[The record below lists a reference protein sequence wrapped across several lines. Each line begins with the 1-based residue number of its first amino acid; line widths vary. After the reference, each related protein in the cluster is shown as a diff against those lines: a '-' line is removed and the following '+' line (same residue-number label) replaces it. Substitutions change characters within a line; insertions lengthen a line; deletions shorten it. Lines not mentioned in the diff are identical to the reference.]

1 MATKSDKATSSADK
15 ATGSAEETIERIRE
29 LNEQILEAGK
39 QWGQSFLDAY
49 EQSMRTF
56 ADFTNKAGES
66 TDVEWISHIAKAQA
80 EFTREVTRQ
89 ATEAARR
96 MLK

>member
-15 ATGSAEETIERIRE
+15 ATGSAEETIERIRA

-39 QWGQSFLDAY
+39 QWGESFLDAY
-49 EQSMRTF
+49 EQSMRTY
-56 ADFTNKAGES
+56 ADFTAKAGEN
-66 TDVEWISHIAKAQA
+66 TDVEWVSHIAKAQA
-80 EFTREVTRQ
+80 DFTRTVTHE

-96 MLK
+96 MMK

>member
-1 MATKSDKATSSADK
+1 MATKSDKAGVADV
-15 ATGSAEETIERIRE
+15 ADETIERIRE

-56 ADFTNKAGES
+56 ADFTLKTGQS
-66 TDVEWISHIAKAQA
+66 TDVEWISHVAKAQA
-80 EFTREVTRQ
+80 DFTREVTRQ

-96 MLK
+96 MIK

>member
-1 MATKSDKATSSADK
+1 MATKS
-15 ATGSAEETIERIRE
+15 GSANEAEKTIERIRE

-56 ADFTNKAGES
+56 ADFTAQSGQS
-66 TDVEWISHIAKAQA
+66 TDVEWISQVAKAQA
-80 EFTREVTRQ
+80 DFTREVTRQ

>member
-15 ATGSAEETIERIRE
+15 ATGSAEETIERIRQ

-56 ADFTNKAGES
+56 ADFTAKAGGS
-66 TDVEWISHIAKAQA
+66 TDVEWITHIAKAQA
-80 EFTREVTRQ
+80 DFTREVTPQ
-89 ATEAARR
+89 APAAARR
-96 MLK
+96 MFQ

>member
-1 MATKSDKATSSADK
+1 MATKSDKADVAD
-15 ATGSAEETIERIRE
+15 ETIERIRE

-56 ADFTNKAGES
+56 ADFTLKTGQS
-66 TDVEWISHIAKAQA
+66 TDVEWISHVAKAQA
-80 EFTREVTRQ
+80 DFTREVTRQ

-96 MLK
+96 MIK